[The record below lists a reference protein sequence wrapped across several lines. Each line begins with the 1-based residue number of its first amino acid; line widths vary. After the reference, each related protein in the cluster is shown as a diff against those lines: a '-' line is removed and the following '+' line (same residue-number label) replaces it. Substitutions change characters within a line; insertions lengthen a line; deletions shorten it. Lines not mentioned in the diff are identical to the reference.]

1 MIMHERIVKT
11 EKSGIQ
17 LGTQD
22 PLISVLPSEPPD
34 SLMVE
39 ECRIVLIPKLASN
52 LADC

>member
-17 LGTQD
+17 FETQD
-22 PLISVLPSEPPD
+22 PLISVIPSEPPD
-34 SLMVE
+34 SFMSE
-39 ECRIVLIPKLASN
+39 ECRIVLISKLAIN